1 MMPIAIIVSAKI
13 KWLGFLTFIAALPSS
28 RTEPNL
34 APGPGV
40 WTRATARLVVRPMID
55 SKVLEGKLALVT
67 GASRG
72 IGAAT
77 AQTLAAAGA
86 HVILVGR
93 TSSALEEVEEAIHE
107 AGGTATI
114 APLDLTEGESIGKLA
129 AAVTQR
135 WERLDILVL
144 NAAILGSLTPVQD
157 IDPKEYSRILS
168 LNLLANQALIAAFD
182 PLLRR
187 AERADVV
194 ALTSSV
200 GGEPR
205 AFWGAYGSSKAALE
219 TLLLAYADET
229 EFTGRMHIHIVD
241 PGATRTRMRALAFPG
256 EEPESVKPPEVVAR
270 AIVERLTADVPSG
283 EKVRVDAEQT

>member
-1 MMPIAIIVSAKI
+1 M
-13 KWLGFLTFIAALPSS
+13 T
-28 RTEPNL
+28 
-34 APGPGV
+34 
-40 WTRATARLVVRPMID
+40 D
-55 SKVLEGKLALVT
+55 SKALEGRLALVT

-77 AQTLAAAGA
+77 AEALAAAGA
-86 HVILVGR
+86 HVVLVAR
-93 TSSALEEVEEAIHE
+93 TSSALEEVEDRIHA

-114 APLDLTEGESIGKLA
+114 APLDLTDGENIGKLA
-129 AAVTQR
+129 SAVAGR
-135 WERLDILVL
+135 WEKLDILVM

-157 IDPKEYSRILS
+157 IDPKEYSRVLS

-182 PLLRR
+182 PLLRA

-200 GGEPR
+200 GAEPR

-219 TLLLAYADET
+219 TLLGAYADET
-229 EFTGRMHIHIVD
+229 AYTGRIKVHVID

-256 EEPESVKPPEVVAR
+256 EEPESVKPPDVVAH
-270 AIVERLTADVPSG
+270 AIIERLTADVETG
-283 EKVRVDAEQT
+283 EKTRVEA